1 MGMKPEPST
10 VVPCST
16 RHNEWKQAL
25 RATQETAERIL
36 QLATCQPGDLNV
48 EDARDS
54 NGMVVFQFPLGK
66 TSTPFGA
73 AANRQNTWQL
83 NSGDVISGMSGFA
96 FASVVSNANTAFE
109 SHFSQTNR
117 TQRSAAAALSCCVA
131 SATTGESGN
140 SLSNDFHV

>member
-54 NGMVVFQFPLGK
+54 NGMVVFQFPLG
-66 TSTPFGA
+66 
-73 AANRQNTWQL
+73 NTWQL